1 MIRAGILKI
10 LIAAVAVLAFAR
22 PSAADDPDRYR
33 LMAQSAWSAFQCSV
47 LAEKAQHMA
56 EQKRLF
62 DFGYAQGMKFI
73 AALQAGTTRPEDVA
87 QAAPF
92 SMLLLVQGPS
102 ADFALGRIFEAALRG
117 ALEDVFTSAQAYD
130 SAEMQE
136 SIATRE
142 FVKRNCRLIG
152 R

>member
-1 MIRAGILKI
+1 MIRAGVLKI
-10 LIAAVAVLAFAR
+10 LMAAVTVLAFAR

-73 AALQAGTTRPEDVA
+73 AALQSGTTKPEDVA
-87 QAAPF
+87 AAAPF
-92 SMLLLVQGPS
+92 SMLILVEGPS

-130 SAEMQE
+130 SAAMQE

>member
-1 MIRAGILKI
+1 MTRAGILKI

>member
-1 MIRAGILKI
+1 MTRTGILKFV
-10 LIAAVAVLAFAR
+10 AAAFATLAFATA
-22 PSAADDPDRYR
+22 SAADDADRYR

-62 DFGYAQGMKFI
+62 DFGYTQGMKFI
-73 AALQAGTTRPEDVA
+73 AALQSGSTKPEDVA
-87 QAAPF
+87 DGAPF
-92 SMLLLVQGPS
+92 SMLILVQGPS
-102 ADFALGRIFEAALRG
+102 ADFALGRIFEAALRA
-117 ALEDVFTSAQAYD
+117 ALEDVFASAEAYD
-130 SAEMQE
+130 SAAMQE

-142 FVKRNCRLIG
+142 FMKRNCRLIG

>member
-1 MIRAGILKI
+1 MIKTGVLK
-10 LIAAVAVLAFAR
+10 LLVAASAALAFAH
-22 PSAADDPDRYR
+22 SSVADDSSRYR

-73 AALQAGTTRPEDVA
+73 AALQSGTTKPEDVA
-87 QAAPF
+87 DAAPF
-92 SMLLLVQGPS
+92 SMLILVQGPS
-102 ADFALGRIFEAALRG
+102 ADFALGRIFEAALRA
-117 ALEDVFTSAQAYD
+117 ALEDVFASADAYD
-130 SAEMQE
+130 SAAMQE

-142 FVKRNCRLIG
+142 FMKRNCRLIG

>member
-1 MIRAGILKI
+1 MLKTGILKFV
-10 LIAAVAVLAFAR
+10 AAAFATLAFASA
-22 PSAADDPDRYR
+22 SAADDADRYR

-62 DFGYAQGMKFI
+62 DFGYMQGMKFI
-73 AALQAGTTRPEDVA
+73 AALQSGTTKPEDVA
-87 QAAPF
+87 DGAPF
-92 SMLLLVQGPS
+92 SMLILVQGPS
-102 ADFALGRIFEAALRG
+102 ADFALGRIFEAALRA
-117 ALEDVFTSAQAYD
+117 ALEDVFASAEAYD
-130 SAEMQE
+130 SAAMQE

-142 FVKRNCRLIG
+142 FMKRNCRLIG